1 MTFASILL
9 IFIGIAAGILGL
21 VLLIS
26 LMVSAGRGIGFIIG
40 HLVEY
45 VVGTI
50 RDAARAVGAVVAA
63 VFLSIFAILNV
74 IIGRWSAANHYADG
88 VKREAGMVGRGLYG
102 VVVRRPLK
110 LLFLDGVLEGV
121 EVRAVEDIRDAPGA
135 DKPARGIDFP
145 GFEITGSLPAG
156 GSGAKLYIA
165 RPDEKMRGSLPG
177 RPDAV
182 VIKSFALSEGS
193 SLPQIVRESRS
204 LDSAKRLGLVL
215 AHELDETRFWYAM
228 PYHPGDHLGVVVR
241 NAHGIGAEDGLRHA
255 VLAEMLRYQID
266 LVATLARYH
275 QDGLWHKDVKPDNII
290 VHDGAAHLVDFGLV
304 TSLRSAMTLT
314 THGTEYFRDPEMV
327 RMAMRGVKV
336 HEVDGAKFDI
346 YGAGAVLYFTLENTF
361 PGHGGLSRFE
371 RPAPEALRWVVRRAM
386 ADYAQ
391 RYGSAAE
398 MLADLRFVAEAADP
412 WAVVPADLPSMR
424 GESVELVDADG
435 PVSTRV
441 AAAAPPPRVSN
452 PRGSSIP
459 PREVGGRGTAR
470 PRITVTNWLTGGYVV
485 GDASSGPGSVV
496 GGSGS
501 VRPATEQVVA
511 ARRRAGTRRANARRG
526 ATRVSA
532 HRRTSTTLKLVAAS
546 GIACIVA
553 FVIGLAMMEVDF
565 SRSMDRVRSTFAGVS
580 LGHEEAI
587 LREEIDQAVSEL
599 MDRGAIEVSYQVDDI
614 LRSAETVETV
624 SAPPQPGGSS
634 RLVVIDDRTSFAG
647 TDADPDAILAPF
659 KEAGWRIETDPQLA
673 AQASVAMF
681 KCRTWGAES
690 GGGLGDRDVLAES
703 FACPP
708 LNSFRADS
716 DVEAVLLM
724 LTVDEEAGGHASRTR
739 LVLIGDEAIEVA
751 MRNAIYVDVEARWP
765 DGRREIITVEV
776 DGVRDDDGTMN
787 PADSVDGDSVN
798 DADGRGGSGWILDL
812 NRESGRTVDVHTGPI
827 HIRIAA

>member
-21 VLLIS
+21 VMLIS

-40 HLVEY
+40 HVVEY

-50 RDAARAVGAVVAA
+50 GDVARTIGAVVAA
-63 VFLSIFAILNV
+63 VFLSLFAILNV
-74 IIGRWSAANHYADG
+74 VIGRWSAANHYADG
-88 VKREAGMVGRGLYG
+88 VKRETGLAGRGLYG

-110 LLFLDGVLEGV
+110 LLFLDGMLEGV
-121 EVRAVEDIRDAPGA
+121 EVRAVEDIREAPGA
-135 DKPARGIDFP
+135 DKPSRGIDFP

-165 RPDEKMRGSLPG
+165 RPDDKMRRSLPG

-204 LDSAKRLGLVL
+204 LESAKRLGLVL

-228 PYHPGDHLGVVVR
+228 PYHPGDNLGVVVR
-241 NAHGIGAEDGLRHA
+241 TAHGVGAEDGLRQA
-255 VLAEMLRYQID
+255 VLSEMLGYQID

-275 QDGLWHKDVKPDNII
+275 RDGLWHKDVKPDNII

-424 GESVELVDADG
+424 GGSVELVDADG
-435 PVSTRV
+435 PVSTG
-441 AAAAPPPRVSN
+441 AAAAPPPPRVSS
-452 PRGSSIP
+452 PRGSSTP
-459 PREVGGRGTAR
+459 PRAVGGPGTPR
-470 PRITVTNWLTGGYVV
+470 PRITVTNWLTGAYVV
-485 GDASSGPGSVV
+485 GDASSGSRPAAGRT
-496 GGSGS
+496 GS
-501 VRPATEQVVA
+501 VRPAGEQVA
-511 ARRRAGTRRANARRG
+511 TARRRANARRSSTRRG
-526 ATRVSA
+526 PTRVSA
-532 HRRTSTTLKLVAAS
+532 HRRTSTTLKLLVTS

-553 FVIGLAMMEVDF
+553 FAIAFLMTEGDL
-565 SRSMDRVRSTFAGVS
+565 SRSMDRIRSTFADVRFG
-580 LGHEEAI
+580 
-587 LREEIDQAVSEL
+587 REEDEVREVIDEAVLDL
-599 MDRGAIEVSYQVDDI
+599 MERGAIEVSYDVEDI
-614 LRSAETVETV
+614 YRAIQTTESVP
-624 SAPPQPGGSS
+624 APPTPVGSG
-634 RLVVIDDRTSFAG
+634 RLVVIDDRTAFTNA
-647 TDADPDAILAPF
+647 DADVDGMLGF
-659 KEAGWRIETDPQLA
+659 FEEAGWRIEADPELA

-681 KCRTWGAES
+681 KCRAWVSEA
-690 GGGLGDRDVLAES
+690 GGDLTDRDVEAENFS
-703 FACPP
+703 CQP
-708 LNSFRADS
+708 LDSFRAES

-724 LTVDEEAGGHASRTR
+724 LTVDTDGGGHSLRTR
-739 LVLIGDEAIEVA
+739 LLLIGDDSSEVV
-751 MRNAIYVDVEARWP
+751 MRDTSFIDLEGLWP
-765 DGRREIITVEV
+765 DGRREMITIDLGEAEGEHDEANAV
-776 DGVRDDDGTMN
+776 
-787 PADSVDGDSVN
+787 
-798 DADGRGGSGWILDL
+798 DADLPGEALRVPRADWESGESLDL
-812 NRESGRTVDVHTGPI
+812 QAGPVR
-827 HIRIAA
+827 IRIAA

>member
-40 HLVEY
+40 HVVEY

-50 RDAARAVGAVVAA
+50 GDVARTIGAVVAA
-63 VFLSIFAILNV
+63 VFLSLFAILNV
-74 IIGRWSAANHYADG
+74 VIGRWSAANHYADG
-88 VKREAGMVGRGLYG
+88 VKRETGLAGRGLYG

-110 LLFLDGVLEGV
+110 LLFLDGMLEGV
-121 EVRAVEDIRDAPGA
+121 EVRAVEDIREAPGA
-135 DKPARGIDFP
+135 DKPSRGIDFP

-165 RPDEKMRGSLPG
+165 RPDDKMRRSLPG

-204 LDSAKRLGLVL
+204 LESAKRLGLVL

-228 PYHPGDHLGVVVR
+228 PYHPGDNLGVVVR
-241 NAHGIGAEDGLRHA
+241 TAHGVGSEDGLRHA
-255 VLAEMLRYQID
+255 VLSEVLGYQID

-275 QDGLWHKDVKPDNII
+275 RDGLWHKDVKPDNII

-398 MLADLRFVAEAADP
+398 MLADLRFVSESADP
-412 WAVVPADLPSMR
+412 WAVVPAELPSMR

-441 AAAAPPPRVSN
+441 AAAPPPPRVSS

-459 PREVGGRGTAR
+459 PREVGGRGTPR
-470 PRITVTNWLTGGYVV
+470 PRITVTNWLTGRYVV
-485 GDASSGPGSVV
+485 GDASSPPSPAARGA
-496 GGSGS
+496 GS
-501 VRPATEQVVA
+501 VRPAREQVVT
-511 ARRRAGTRRANARRG
+511 ARRRANARRSNTRPG
-526 ATRVSA
+526 QTRVSA
-532 HRRTSTTLKLVAAS
+532 HRRTSTTLKLLVTS
-546 GIACIVA
+546 GIACFVA
-553 FVIGLAMMEVDF
+553 FAIAFTMTGFDF
-565 SRSMDRVRSTFAGVS
+565 PGAFRESVGSTFAGLRFGNEKSAVYEEI
-580 LGHEEAI
+580 EEAV
-587 LREEIDQAVSEL
+587 AAL
-599 MDRGAIEVSYQVDDI
+599 MERGAVEVSYH
-614 LRSAETVETV
+614 AEDVERAIEMKESV
-624 SAPPQPGGSS
+624 PAPPKPVGSG

-647 TDADPDAILAPF
+647 TDPDAALESFA
-659 KEAGWRIETDPQLA
+659 KAGWRIETDPQVA

-681 KCRTWGAES
+681 KCRTWASGAGEDPA
-690 GGGLGDRDVLAES
+690 DRNLEAEH
-703 FACPP
+703 FVCPS
-708 LNSFRADS
+708 LDSFRADE

-724 LTVDEEAGGHASRTR
+724 LTADAEAGGHSSRTR
-739 LVLIGDEAIEVA
+739 LVLIGDDSTEVA
-751 MRNAIYVDVEARWP
+751 MRNTYQVDVEGRWP
-765 DGRREIITVEV
+765 DGRREVITVEIGDAV
-776 DGVRDDDGTMN
+776 IGDGPAN
-787 PADSVDGDSVN
+787 PGDPDGDRSAD
-798 DADGRGGSGWILDL
+798 DAETPGEAFRIPGL
-812 NRESGRTVDVHTGPI
+812 NWESGEPLDVRAGPVR
-827 HIRIAA
+827 IRIAA